1 MILILRPAVCH
12 MQMPPVID
20 TWRKKTKAAIE
31 GDPKEG
37 QVNCLTAAAVAPPQ
51 KKKINNYLRFVCA

>member
-20 TWRKKTKAAIE
+20 TWQKKTKDHFAAIE

-51 KKKINNYLRFVCA
+51 KKKDQQ

>member
-20 TWRKKTKAAIE
+20 TWQKKTKAHFAAIE
-31 GDPKEG
+31 GG
-37 QVNCLTAAAVAPPQ
+37 
-51 KKKINNYLRFVCA
+51 RGS